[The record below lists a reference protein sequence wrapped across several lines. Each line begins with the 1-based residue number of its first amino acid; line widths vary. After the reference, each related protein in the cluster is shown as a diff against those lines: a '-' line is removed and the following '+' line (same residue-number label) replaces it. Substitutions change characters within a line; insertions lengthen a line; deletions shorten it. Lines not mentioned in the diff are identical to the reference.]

1 MHQSERSKKRPA
13 PSVHLDFPYYRG
25 KHSEHPPGPGGVGRG
40 GSIEEGPD
48 PPRGGPG
55 EAFLGGVQKSRFLTP
70 PGGVGGGTPSRGGSQ
85 WGSAPPARTPPRGG
99 PPIRASGYPPGGG
112 GPDPS
117 SGGGPGPPSRGPRSG
132 PGVAHPLGGAGRGH
146 PTRSPPGRLV
156 VEGPS
161 DAEQRCGRGVV
172 RQVRPL
178 LNGSGKYFGAA
189 KDPESYH

>member
-1 MHQSERSKKRPA
+1 MPPKNGIF
-13 PSVHLDFPYYRG
+13 D
-25 KHSEHPPGPGGVGRG
+25 PPGGGGDPGGVTVGLRPPR
-40 GSIEEGPD
+40 PD
-48 PPRGGPG
+48 PPG
-55 EAFLGGVQKSRFLTP
+55 
-70 PGGVGGGTPSRGGSQ
+70 
-85 WGSAPPARTPPRGG
+85 GG
-99 PPIRASGYPPGGG
+99 PPFGPPGTPREGG

-178 LNGSGKYFGAA
+178 LNGSGKYF
-189 KDPESYH
+189 

>member
-1 MHQSERSKKRPA
+1 M
-13 PSVHLDFPYYRG
+13 
-25 KHSEHPPGPGGVGRG
+25 PPKNG
-40 GSIEEGPD
+40 IFD
-48 PPRGGPG
+48 
-55 EAFLGGVQKSRFLTP
+55 P
-70 PGGVGGGTPSRGGSQ
+70 PGGGGDPGGGHSG
-85 WGSAPPARTPPRGG
+85 APPPPPGPPRGG
-99 PPIRASGYPPGGG
+99 PPIRASGYRPA
-112 GPDPS
+112 
-117 SGGGPGPPSRGPRSG
+117 GGGPGPPSRGPRSG

-156 VEGPS
+156 VDGPS